1 MGLLR
6 DFPNNKPSVVL
17 DGDDGFGFKDITPR
31 KLRAQEKAAVIVR
44 LLLGQGVSPGVKRLD
59 PHHQTKLAHL
69 ISRLGNIDRATLAE
83 VVRDFTDR
91 IDNLAL
97 TFPDNLSE
105 TLALM
110 EPHLA
115 PGPLDQLRAAAEKAE
130 GNDPWVRVAKQGVD
144 RLRPLMDSESA
155 EVCAVLLSKLSVSKA
170 AALLADLPE
179 DRAQILAHTVALT
192 ETITPDVADHIG
204 FHVAAVLEAVPPRA
218 FPTPAA
224 ERVGA
229 ILNSAPQSARDKVL
243 EGLEGR
249 NAIFAR
255 NVRKSIF
262 SFGHIPMRLEPI
274 DVPLIIRKA
283 DAMTLT
289 TALAAG
295 LSAAPLSVE
304 FLLENMSKRMAEQLR
319 DDAETRGTPKQ
330 EEGEAA
336 MSDIVGIIRDLE
348 AAGEIRLLPPPD

>member
-6 DFPNNKPSVVL
+6 EFPKQKPSVML
-17 DGDDGFGFKDITPR
+17 DGDTGFELRDVTPR
-31 KLRAQEKAAVIVR
+31 KLRSQEKAAVIVR

-59 PHHQTKLAHL
+59 HRHQTRLAYL
-69 ISRLGNIDRATLAE
+69 ISQLGNIDRATLAE

-97 TFPDNLSE
+97 SFPDTLSG
-105 TLALM
+105 TLALL

-115 PGPLDQLRAAAEKAE
+115 PGPLDALRAAAEKSE
-130 GNDPWVRVAKQGVD
+130 GNDPWARVAKYSVD

-170 AALLADLPE
+170 AALLSDMPE

-192 ETITPDVADHIG
+192 ETVTPDVADRIG
-204 FHVAAVLEAVPPRA
+204 VHVAAVLDAVPPKA
-218 FPTPAA
+218 FTTSAA

-229 ILNSAPQSARDKVL
+229 ILNSAPQAARDKVL

-249 NAIFAR
+249 NAIFAKD
-255 NVRKSIF
+255 VRKSIF
-262 SFGHIPMRLEPI
+262 SFGHIPLRVEPN
-274 DVPLIIRKA
+274 DVPLVIRKA
-283 DAMTLT
+283 DPATLT

-295 LSAAPLSVE
+295 LSIAPLSVE

-319 DDAETRGTPKQ
+319 DDAENRGIPKP

-336 MSDIVGIIRDLE
+336 MSDIVSIIRDLE

>member
-6 DFPNNKPSVVL
+6 EFPKSKPSVIL
-17 DGDDGFGFKDITPR
+17 DGDDGIDFKDITPR
-31 KLRAQEKAAVIVR
+31 KLRSQEKAAVIVR
-44 LLLGQGVSPGVKRLD
+44 LLLGQGVSPGVKRLEAR
-59 PHHQTKLAHL
+59 HQTQLAHV

-97 TFPDNLSE
+97 SFPDSLSE

-115 PGPLDQLRAAAEKAE
+115 PGPLDQLRAAAEKTE
-130 GNDPWVRVAKQGVD
+130 GNDPWARVSKQGVE

-170 AALLADLPE
+170 AALLADLPD

-192 ETITPDVADHIG
+192 ETVSPEVADRIG
-204 FHVAAVLEAVPPRA
+204 FHVAGVLEAVPPKA
-218 FPTPAA
+218 FQKSAA

-229 ILNSAPQSARDKVL
+229 ILNSTPQAARDKVL

-249 NAIFAR
+249 NAIFAKD
-255 NVRKSIF
+255 VRKSIF
-262 SFGHIPMRLEPI
+262 SFGHIPMRLEPM
-274 DVPLIIRKA
+274 DVPLVIRKA
-283 DAMTLT
+283 DATALT

-295 LSAAPLSVE
+295 LASAPLSVE

-319 DDAETRGTPKQ
+319 DDAETRGTPKP
-330 EEGEAA
+330 EEGEGA
-336 MSDIVGIIRDLE
+336 MADIVGIIRDLE
-348 AAGEIRLLPPPD
+348 AAGEIKLLPPPD